1 MRLPAQGWQLH
12 RRAVPWGALAG
23 AVGGSESWTSGLNGG
38 GGWVW
43 KQIERKEEGAFH
55 NKEVSGHGG
64 RCFHHLPMTELVWQD
79 HLFEPCLFMG
89 FYDLRVFVV

>member
-1 MRLPAQGWQLH
+1 M
-12 RRAVPWGALAG
+12 
-23 AVGGSESWTSGLNGG
+23 
-38 GGWVW
+38 W